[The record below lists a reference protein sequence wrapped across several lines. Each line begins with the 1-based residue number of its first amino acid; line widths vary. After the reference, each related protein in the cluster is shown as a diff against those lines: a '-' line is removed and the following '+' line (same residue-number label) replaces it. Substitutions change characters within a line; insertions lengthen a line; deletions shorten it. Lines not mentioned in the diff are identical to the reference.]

1 MVCGLSMAESENAEV
16 RQVAD
21 ENVEMRHLATEKRK
35 ETIAPTVSDENK
47 EIEKKQVA
55 EENMKEKTAVTTTTN
70 IKDMNW
76 KILEEG
82 KKELQKLDIGWN
94 TMREIEKRRIKEQ
107 NKLERLE
114 KVKALQRKFGKK
126 IVRKLDRATEEELKE
141 KLKRKLELA
150 EMKKNLWTC
159 YRVGGN
165 LVRPE
170 MKKKPVGMAKMMEK
184 KEKKTKKLKLEEK
197 KEEMRACVLIIEQME
212 DWGEEPG
219 SAKTMESRRVEEEEK
234 KKDETTEAK
243 EKRKLTEE
251 EKLSEQDSPAKKR
264 KTEKKKIPD
273 QISIM
278 RKNTL
283 NQDRRRKT
291 QQEAVTV
298 LTPVT
303 VGKMNPTP
311 VTVNELRNMFERIKI
326 EAKTKK
332 MTSRM
337 KDPNK
342 DEDLSLEVLSL
353 DKSLKVNKTVLKN
366 MTVDQNVVREN
377 VTDVCEKV
385 LKEKTVLNIGTRR
398 EPEPSADR
406 LTRELADN
414 FEKMISLGEEEL
426 KELKNEEFKKLEK
439 FEEKAAGMRFVKK
452 VYDRKFS
459 PNRGLRIVDQA
470 EQLEARTPPLPPP
483 KGL

>member
-1 MVCGLSMAESENAEV
+1 MKPGLRWMMMGRGIWRDSVQMGRAKQEKFERDIVRCWCDPGWAEKRPLSQLMVCGQSMAETENAEV

-21 ENVEMRHLATEKRK
+21 NANTK
-35 ETIAPTVSDENK
+35 N
-47 EIEKKQVA
+47 
-55 EENMKEKTAVTTTTN
+55 
-70 IKDMNW
+70 MNW

-82 KKELQKLDIGWN
+82 KKEMQKLDIGWN

-170 MKKKPVGMAKMMEK
+170 MKKKPVGMTNMLEK
-184 KEKKTKKLKLEEK
+184 KREEERKLRLEEK

-243 EKRKLTEE
+243 EKKKLTEE

-273 QISIM
+273 QIIIM

-311 VTVNELRNMFERIKI
+311 VTVNELRNIFEEITI
-326 EAKTKK
+326 ETKTKK
-332 MTSRM
+332 ITNRV
-337 KDPNK
+337 KDPH
-342 DEDLSLEVLSL
+342 DEVLSL
-353 DKSLKVNKTVLKN
+353 DQSLKLNKMNLKN
-366 MTVDQNVVREN
+366 MTVDQNVVRKN
-377 VTDVCEKV
+377 VTV
-385 LKEKTVLNIGTRR
+385 I
-398 EPEPSADR
+398 
-406 LTRELADN
+406 
-414 FEKMISLGEEEL
+414 
-426 KELKNEEFKKLEK
+426 
-439 FEEKAAGMRFVKK
+439 
-452 VYDRKFS
+452 DRKRRQF
-459 PNRGLRIVDQA
+459 
-470 EQLEARTPPLPPP
+470 
-483 KGL
+483 

>member
-1 MVCGLSMAESENAEV
+1 M
-16 RQVAD
+16 
-21 ENVEMRHLATEKRK
+21 
-35 ETIAPTVSDENK
+35 
-47 EIEKKQVA
+47 
-55 EENMKEKTAVTTTTN
+55 
-70 IKDMNW
+70 
-76 KILEEG
+76 
-82 KKELQKLDIGWN
+82 
-94 TMREIEKRRIKEQ
+94 
-107 NKLERLE
+107 
-114 KVKALQRKFGKK
+114 
-126 IVRKLDRATEEELKE
+126 
-141 KLKRKLELA
+141 
-150 EMKKNLWTC
+150 
-159 YRVGGN
+159 
-165 LVRPE
+165 RPE
-170 MKKKPVGMAKMMEK
+170 MKKKPVGMTNMLEK
-184 KEKKTKKLKLEEK
+184 KREEERKLRLEEK

-251 EKLSEQDSPAKKR
+251 EKMSEQDSRAKKR
-264 KTEKKKIPD
+264 KTKKKIPD
-273 QISIM
+273 QIM
-278 RKNTL
+278 RENTL
-283 NQDRRRKT
+283 NQDRRSKT
-291 QQEAVTV
+291 QVQEAVTV

-377 VTDVCEKV
+377 VTVVCKRV

-452 VYDRKFS
+452 FNDRKFS

-470 EQLEARTPPLPPP
+470 EQLEARTPPPLPHRAVKKTPLTGNFSPFHPLPPT
-483 KGL
+483 LDYRM